1 MPPMPALPSD
11 TFARRLRMERERQG
25 LSQAELARRVTE
37 VLGVNVDKS
46 AVARIEQ
53 QTRAI
58 RLDEAAAMAEVLGLP
73 IAALLSDRSAEE
85 NEALKQQYLADRVAA
100 QRQWEQIRQEIDRLT
115 GLIQSLSGTNGV
127 DGPLGSDGAGV
138 EPFRGE

>member
-115 GLIQSLSGTNGV
+115 GLIQSLSGTNEFDRDSG
-127 DGPLGSDGAGV
+127 
-138 EPFRGE
+138 RG

>member
-1 MPPMPALPSD
+1 MPALPSD

-73 IAALLSDRSAEE
+73 IAALLSDRSAGE

-115 GLIQSLSGTNGV
+115 GLIQSLSGTNEFDRDSG
-127 DGPLGSDGAGV
+127 
-138 EPFRGE
+138 RG

>member
-1 MPPMPALPSD
+1 M
-11 TFARRLRMERERQG
+11 
-25 LSQAELARRVTE
+25 TE

-115 GLIQSLSGTNGV
+115 GLIQSLSGTNEFDRDSG
-127 DGPLGSDGAGV
+127 
-138 EPFRGE
+138 RG

>member
-115 GLIQSLSGTNGV
+115 GLIQSLSGTNEADRDSG
-127 DGPLGSDGAGV
+127 
-138 EPFRGE
+138 RG

>member
-1 MPPMPALPSD
+1 MPALPSD

-115 GLIQSLSGTNGV
+115 GLIQSLSGTNEFDRDSG
-127 DGPLGSDGAGV
+127 
-138 EPFRGE
+138 RG